1 MKLPD
6 RKILICVAALALA
19 LTVALIWTSSGKELS
34 AAIVPSVSM
43 QAAPSVSMQ
52 AAPGAQSA
60 ALGSPEEAE
69 EPLSPLPELAD
80 GGAFEKLKEALED
93 AFERLSAENV
103 YRLISNKKVDLSW
116 EKAIAVF
123 TAR

>member
-43 QAAPSVSMQ
+43 QAAP
-52 AAPGAQSA
+52 GAQSV

-80 GGAFEKLKEALED
+80 GGAFEKLKDALED

-103 YRLISNKKVDLSW
+103 YHLISNKKVDLSW

-123 TAR
+123 GVDNKP

>member
-43 QAAPSVSMQ
+43 QAAP
-52 AAPGAQSA
+52 GAQSA

-80 GGAFEKLKEALED
+80 GGAFEKLKEAL
-93 AFERLSAENV
+93 
-103 YRLISNKKVDLSW
+103 
-116 EKAIAVF
+116 
-123 TAR
+123 

>member
-34 AAIVPSVSM
+34 AAVVPIVSM
-43 QAAPSVSMQ
+43 NC
-52 AAPGAQSA
+52 APGAQSA
-60 ALGSPEEAE
+60 ALGSPEDAE

-123 TAR
+123 AAR

>member
-43 QAAPSVSMQ
+43 QAAP
-52 AAPGAQSA
+52 GAQSA
-60 ALGSPEEAE
+60 ALGSPE

-123 TAR
+123 AAR

>member
-43 QAAPSVSMQ
+43 QA
-52 AAPGAQSA
+52 PGAQSA
-60 ALGSPEEAE
+60 ALGDPEEAE

-123 TAR
+123 AAR

>member
-1 MKLPD
+1 MRRGARARADGRADLDKLRQRTVRRD
-6 RKILICVAALALA
+6 RPERVHASRPGRAKR
-19 LTVALIWTSSGKELS
+19 
-34 AAIVPSVSM
+34 
-43 QAAPSVSMQ
+43 
-52 AAPGAQSA
+52 APGAQSA
-60 ALGSPEEAE
+60 ALGSPEETE

-123 TAR
+123 AAR

>member
-34 AAIVPSVSM
+34 AAIV
-43 QAAPSVSMQ
+43 PSVSMQ

-93 AFERLSAENV
+93 AFERLSVENV

-123 TAR
+123 GVDNKP